1 MKCRACRLPRTGK
14 DVEPQGVGIRWVL
27 TMVILRNWLHPW
39 ISIKQRYMEAAIFEI
54 SFKENEEEAMT
65 MTRRSHEYRCCK
77 VIVDEDGW
85 NKVKDQ

>member
-1 MKCRACRLPRTGK
+1 MKSLILSDEMPCLQVAT
-14 DVEPQGVGIRWVL
+14 D
-27 TMVILRNWLHPW
+27 MAILRNWFHPW